1 MAGWLGHDGRNTSHL
16 VGETGM
22 VLDILVVSLIQGPI
36 HCELVA
42 KESVPVGAIFE
53 RLILLQDIPPLTL
66 MGRVAPLVF
75 AGGLRVTAPWCFME
89 ATGPKLVA
97 AFP

>member
-1 MAGWLGHDGRNTSHL
+1 MARNTSHL

-42 KESVPVGAIFE
+42 KECVPVGAIFE
-53 RLILLQDIPPLTL
+53 R
-66 MGRVAPLVF
+66 V
-75 AGGLRVTAPWCFME
+75 GL
-89 ATGPKLVA
+89 
-97 AFP
+97 